1 MTGSTLAV
9 NRAVPAVPDAEHVR
23 GSRTVGKLHDARI
36 GRDALVRPH
45 FHLQLGNGGV
55 KPDEGLL
62 PGLCLQHMYWAM
74 RVCDEAK
81 ASRPTAMSV
90 SSIMRV
96 SVATSAKPRFF
107 RLSRRLGTGVWWMS
121 FILERVEC
129 Y

>member
-1 MTGSTLAV
+1 MLELAETRWSGPISTCNSAMAASSPM
-9 NRAVPAVPDAEHVR
+9 RACCRASAC
-23 GSRTVGKLHDARI
+23 STV
-36 GRDALVRPH
+36 
-45 FHLQLGNGGV
+45 
-55 KPDEGLL
+55 
-62 PGLCLQHMYWAM
+62 YWAM